1 MGAHAKGKHGPRQRL
16 PHADPA
22 RRSRARNGSRLAQR
36 FRGPRRCRSDRGRL
50 LLAARRRD
58 GEPGEQLRHHGRR
71 SRRRDPR
78 RPWLHGPTASSA
90 RDHRASPRR
99 ASGWLRRAGRH
110 GRPAVAGARRR
121 AHHAG
126 AGERESDAQ
135 CLSRVPCSAAC
146 DQARRHRIDRVLRSW
161 NGHRWHG
168 ASTRGGADA
177 DGTAPRDGAGS
188 HSILRPDPRGASRA
202 ADVLGCEWYRRG
214 VEELTL
220 REAVRKRPGMYVG
233 DTEDGSGL
241 VNLILGVIANAYDHH
256 LAGRCSNISMTIAAD
271 GTVSVED
278 DGPGFC
284 SAGGDGLPPLD
295 TILTQ
300 LSTMPTVDGH
310 RPHVHLGLGGLGLAV
325 VNAASEHFELVS
337 VRDGTEVRARYVR
350 GELVEPIATTDT
362 KRASGTRIRFRPDPD
377 IFKHVRV
384 PRAELTRILE
394 DLSFLAPK
402 LRLGWS
408 IAGDDLAARGLVG
421 AWRSRCRAPSMK
433 SPMLA
438 NRTCRRRDRS
448 KSRWRL
454 VGGLR
459 ASTRSSSP
467 SSTASSISLEHA
479 VTVLMSTACST

>member
-1 MGAHAKGKHGPRQRL
+1 
-16 PHADPA
+16 
-22 RRSRARNGSRLAQR
+22 
-36 FRGPRRCRSDRGRL
+36 
-50 LLAARRRD
+50 
-58 GEPGEQLRHHGRR
+58 
-71 SRRRDPR
+71 
-78 RPWLHGPTASSA
+78 
-90 RDHRASPRR
+90 
-99 ASGWLRRAGRH
+99 
-110 GRPAVAGARRR
+110 
-121 AHHAG
+121 
-126 AGERESDAQ
+126 
-135 CLSRVPCSAAC
+135 
-146 DQARRHRIDRVLRSW
+146 
-161 NGHRWHG
+161 
-168 ASTRGGADA
+168 
-177 DGTAPRDGAGS
+177 
-188 HSILRPDPRGASRA
+188 
-202 ADVLGCEWYRRG
+202 
-214 VEELTL
+214 
-220 REAVRKRPGMYVG
+220 MYVG

-241 VNLILGVIANAYDHH
+241 VNLILDVIANAYDHH

-278 DGPGFC
+278 DGPGF
-284 SAGGDGLPPLD
+284 SSVGGDGLPPVD

-300 LSTMPTVDGH
+300 LSTRPTVDGH

-350 GELVEPIATTDT
+350 GELVEPIATTET

-438 NRTCRRRDRS
+438 NHTRRRRYRS
-448 KSRWRL
+448 KSKWRL
-454 VGGLR
+454 VG
-459 ASTRSSSP
+459 ATRPTSP

-479 VTVLMSTACST
+479 VTELMSTACSTGFAHFSALET

>member
-1 MGAHAKGKHGPRQRL
+1 M
-16 PHADPA
+16 
-22 RRSRARNGSRLAQR
+22 
-36 FRGPRRCRSDRGRL
+36 
-50 LLAARRRD
+50 
-58 GEPGEQLRHHGRR
+58 
-71 SRRRDPR
+71 
-78 RPWLHGPTASSA
+78 
-90 RDHRASPRR
+90 
-99 ASGWLRRAGRH
+99 
-110 GRPAVAGARRR
+110 
-121 AHHAG
+121 
-126 AGERESDAQ
+126 
-135 CLSRVPCSAAC
+135 
-146 DQARRHRIDRVLRSW
+146 
-161 NGHRWHG
+161 
-168 ASTRGGADA
+168 
-177 DGTAPRDGAGS
+177 
-188 HSILRPDPRGASRA
+188 
-202 ADVLGCEWYRRG
+202 
-214 VEELTL
+214 EELTL

-241 VNLILGVIANAYDHH
+241 VNLILDVIANAYDHH

-278 DGPGFC
+278 DGPGF
-284 SAGGDGLPPLD
+284 SSVGGDGLPPLD

-350 GELVEPIATTDT
+350 GELVEPIATTET

-421 AWRSRCRAPSMK
+421 RVALEVPCAFNEVAHARESYETAKGPIEVEVAHGW
-433 SPMLA
+433 
-438 NRTCRRRDRS
+438 
-448 KSRWRL
+448 
-454 VGGLR
+454 R
-459 ASTRSSSP
+459 ASRFHSIDEPVIHSFVNLARTRGDGAHVDGMLDGVRAFLGAVDVSTRGLVAAVSVVLADVIYGNPTKDRLDSP
-467 SSTASSISLEHA
+467 EARKPVSDATQKALA
-479 VTVLMSTACST
+479 VWALSHPLVAARLQAR